1 MKNMIIT
8 FSSLWAFALGGAAF
22 ASPITVQNI
31 VFESPMTMVNRSQAE
46 QVRKRI
52 REGREPQATAYQAL
66 LKDANAAL
74 SFTSKPPKELNIM
87 GGYQKDTNL
96 GEIRALMDRETDA
109 AYSTALAWLY
119 SGEAKYA
126 DQSARILRAWTKQ
139 GTKLGGHDAG
149 LQIGSYFNRMLYA
162 ADILKNHEG
171 WTAGDRKAFEA
182 WWREQ
187 ALPHTLQVMR
197 TRDNNWQDAALLG
210 VLTAAIVFEDKILL
224 QEGLEVLDGYFRARK
239 GNVNWKFRNDAKG
252 VYIPK
257 EVTRNHNGVSS
268 GITYTAYALTTMVQA
283 MQIAHYCGY
292 DWWQRKAANGA
303 SMKGL
308 IECYYRWNELGENFP
323 WHPSPTR
330 RGPRGLR
337 KNPHEFA
344 NNYYPGQIKGL
355 DDFLKKNRPVDG
367 RQGDPYI
374 TLNQGDMS
382 GKLP

>member
-1 MKNMIIT
+1 MKNLMIP
-8 FSSLWAFALGGAAF
+8 FRSLCACALIGVAFG
-22 ASPITVQNI
+22 SPITVQNI

-46 QVRKRI
+46 EVRKRI
-52 REGREPQATAYQAL
+52 REGREPQASAYRAL

-87 GGYQKDTNL
+87 GGYQKGTNL
-96 GEIRALMDRETDA
+96 GEIRALMDRESDA

-126 DQSARILRAWTKQ
+126 DQSSQILRAWTKQ

-149 LQIGSYFNRMLYA
+149 LQIGSYLHRMLYA
-162 ADILKNHEG
+162 ADILKNHQG

-182 WWREQ
+182 WWRGQ

-197 TRDNNWQDAALLG
+197 TRDNNWQDAGLLG
-210 VLTAAIVFEDKILL
+210 VLSAAIVFEDKKLL
-224 QEGLEVLDGYFRARK
+224 QEGLEVLDDYFGARK

-257 EVTRNHNGVSS
+257 EVTRNDKGEGR

-283 MQIAHYCGY
+283 MQIAHHCGY
-292 DWWQRKAANGA
+292 DWWQRKAENGA
-303 SMKGL
+303 TMKGL
-308 IECYYRWNELGENFP
+308 IECYYRWNELGETFP
-323 WHPSPTR
+323 WHKSPTR
-330 RGPRGLR
+330 RGPHEFR
-337 KNPHEFA
+337 KNPYEFA
-344 NNYYPGQIKGL
+344 NNHYPGEIQGL
-355 DDFLKKNRPVDG
+355 AGFLKQNRPVDG

-374 TLNQGDMS
+374 TLNHGDMT
-382 GKLP
+382 KKQP